1 MSRTCVTLEQSC
13 LDQRPPFGQF
23 VLRTPFLPVSDLPMK
38 HTLFLILFGCCVTFG
53 QTVAIQISEC
63 ISRTPGQQAALL
75 KAHAR
80 YIKRLKSMRVTSWFV
95 FPEVLTDFEG
105 NHHIANTVVGRIDE
119 EDASTFIK
127 YLEHPE
133 FVDVLEA
140 GFSLQCLPLLKDC
153 PTTPEDSIEMEVF
166 NNRVAFRIRTE
177 VPVAAQGDFFLT
189 EEGSAWLLKRLAKN
203 EAKKN

>member
-1 MSRTCVTLEQSC
+1 MSRTRVTLEQSC
-13 LDQRPPFGQF
+13 LDQRPPSGPIG
-23 VLRTPFLPVSDLPMK
+23 LRTPFLPVSDLPMK
-38 HTLFLILFGCCVTFG
+38 HILFLILFGCCVTSG
-53 QTVAIQISEC
+53 QTVAIRISEC

-75 KAHAR
+75 KAHAQ
-80 YIKRLKSMRVTSWFV
+80 YIKRLKSMRVSTWFI
-95 FPEVLTDFEG
+95 FPGVKTNFDG
-105 NHHIANTVVGRIDE
+105 HPVVSDTVVGRIDE

-189 EEGSAWLLKRLAKN
+189 EEGSAWLLKRLAKH